1 MQKDNERHCFIQV
14 KKIIITKTNILI
26 FEGWDGFVF
35 NNTPYVAGVLT
46 VLNINRTFAGCSPR
60 WFVVIY
66 ARSKL

>member
-35 NNTPYVAGVLT
+35 NTSPYVAGVLT
-46 VLNINRTFAGCSPR
+46 V
-60 WFVVIY
+60 
-66 ARSKL
+66 

>member
-14 KKIIITKTNILI
+14 KKIIITNILI

-35 NNTPYVAGVLT
+35 NNTPYVVGVLT
-46 VLNINRTFAGCSPR
+46 VLNINRTFAGCSLR

-66 ARSKL
+66 ARSRL

>member
-1 MQKDNERHCFIQV
+1 MQKDNESHCFIQV
-14 KKIIITKTNILI
+14 KKLITTKTSILI

-60 WFVVIY
+60 
-66 ARSKL
+66 